1 MSLHLCALQLQS
13 PERLCMEDYR
23 HFQITAQQTVRSDAL
38 APFLTGRKQQQ
49 QQQHFANVK
58 INTQSMEKMI

>member
-1 MSLHLCALQLQS
+1 
-13 PERLCMEDYR
+13 MEDYR

-38 APFLTGRKQQQ
+38 APFLTGEKQQ

>member
-38 APFLTGRKQQQ
+38 APFLTGEKQ